1 MNDNS
6 NENEDLTI
14 TLERGQTLF
23 VASKRMSTISGK
35 FVTLIGVFTTYE
47 AADQACNEDGERE
60 FLAPTVIYPQ
70 RRYNKN
76 IFYYDVTEVSLVK

>member
-14 TLERGQTLF
+14 TLDRGQTLF
-23 VASKRMSTISGK
+23 VASKTERHPDK

-70 RRYNKN
+70 RRYNKTH
-76 IFYYDVTEVSLVK
+76 FYYDVTEVSLVK